1 LYPTQRDERLARM
14 GGRYCMAYNC
24 MFNFG
29 APKYAGQPSG
39 HVSMY
44 PWVDADGD
52 DPETCPFSVFV
63 MRWVKG
69 STLGWEYC
77 GEYILLNDMKGTTA
91 ARFVTPRSKK
101 CILNAI
107 KTSLSRTN
115 GSWHSHIKTWRRRI
129 AEKCEKDPTLPGPRL
144 IRLINDELEP
154 NDEGRKRE
162 ERLDRESHEKAT
174 SAAKARAL
182 GLDDESLSDMEFARR
197 LMDYDDFF
205 GSYAI
210 KFVRYDESMYDF
222 VKDGMTT
229 KNMRNKRRA
238 EDEPCAKASDW
249 YNIMDQQL
257 EENDRREKKQR
268 KRKRT

>member
-1 LYPTQRDERLARM
+1 
-14 GGRYCMAYNC
+14 
-24 MFNFG
+24 
-29 APKYAGQPSG
+29 
-39 HVSMY
+39 
-44 PWVDADGD
+44 
-52 DPETCPFSVFV
+52 
-63 MRWVKG
+63 MRSFKH

-77 GEYILLNDMKGTTA
+77 GEYMLLDDLKGTTA
-91 ARFVTPRSKK
+91 AYCISVRNKK
-101 CILNAI
+101 FILQDIN
-107 KTSLSRTN
+107 KSLSRLN
-115 GSWHSHIKTWRRRI
+115 GYWKDGIQYWRDKIRVT
-129 AEKCEKDPTLPGPRL
+129 CENDSSRAGPARL
-144 IRLINDELEP
+144 IRLANKEP
-154 NDEGRKRE
+154 EPDDGGRERE
-162 ERLDRESHEKAT
+162 ERLDRESREKAT

-182 GLDDESLSDMEFARR
+182 GLDDEGLSHTEFARR